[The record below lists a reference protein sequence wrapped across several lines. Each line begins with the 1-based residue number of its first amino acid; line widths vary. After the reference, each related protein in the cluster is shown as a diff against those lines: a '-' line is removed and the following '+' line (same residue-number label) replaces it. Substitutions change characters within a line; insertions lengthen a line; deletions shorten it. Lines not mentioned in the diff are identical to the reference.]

1 MAYHSQYIRSRAG
14 AYKTLLDKD
23 YKSKPFSQ
31 GRIRMLS
38 TVTGRE
44 LEQATDADYWQTNM
58 ASPVYFDEAVRE
70 MTASRDGVDFLV
82 EVGPSGALAGPIA
95 EIQAVL
101 PRQGSDIQYC
111 TALRRGQEDLQS
123 LFEVAGRLFIAGY
136 KVDMRK
142 VNRQAADDPRVIV
155 DLPNYVWN
163 HATRYWYESEASKDW
178 RFRLFP
184 PHDLIGS
191 KVLGTSWHAP
201 VWKKDL
207 DVDDV
212 PWLKDHKVVQRSSA
226 HLTQLANRYV
236 AGVGYRGSRCRN
248 GRDGCRGHGPTR

>member
-1 MAYHSQYIRSRAG
+1 MFALIKCHSHVDVAYHSQYIRGRAD
-14 AYKTLLDKD
+14 AYKALLDKD
-23 YKSKPFSQ
+23 CQSEPFGH
-31 GRIRMLS
+31 GRICMFS

-44 LEQATDADYWQTNM
+44 LGQVATDADYWQTNM
-58 ASPVYFDEAVRE
+58 TSPVRFDEAVRE
-70 MTASRDGVDFLV
+70 MTTSRDGADFLI
-82 EVGPSGALAGPIA
+82 EIGPNGALAGPIN

-136 KVDMRK
+136 KVDMGK
-142 VNRQAADDPRVIV
+142 VNQQATDVPRVIV

-163 HATRYWYESEASKDW
+163 HATRYWHESEASKDW

-191 KVLGTSWHAP
+191 KILGTTWHAP
-201 VWKKDL
+201 VWKIDL
-207 DVDDV
+207 DVDNV
-212 PWLKDHKVVQRSSA
+212 PWLKDHKVVQRSPKPPRS
-226 HLTQLANRYV
+226 N
-236 AGVGYRGSRCRN
+236 C
-248 GRDGCRGHGPTR
+248 